1 MENTKKVDMTVD
13 IAGIRLKNPVMT
25 SSGTCGYGRDYL
37 DIWSPAELG
46 AIMVKAVSI
55 EPRNGNPPPR
65 IAEIP
70 SGVLNSIGL
79 QNPGV
84 RHFIE
89 TDLPWLK
96 SIGATVIVNVVGYT
110 ADDYAACVEL
120 LDETDAD
127 MIELNISCP
136 NVAGKPIGADAE
148 ATETLTNQ
156 IRNITKKPIIVKL
169 SPNVTSI
176 TEIALAAEAGG
187 ADAVSL
193 INCPMGMRINI
204 NTRKPM
210 LANITGG
217 MSGPAVFPLALRMVW
232 QTANAVNISLIGGGG
247 IVKWEDAVEM
257 MMAGADAVFIGAGLF
272 YDPASPLKVI
282 EGLEKYCCD
291 NNLSN
296 VNMITDSLITDR

>member
-1 MENTKKVDMTVD
+1 MENTKKVNMSVE
-13 IAGIRLKNPVMT
+13 IAGIKLKNPVMT

-37 DIWSPAELG
+37 DIWSPNQLG
-46 AIMVKAVSI
+46 AIIVKAASI

-84 RHFIE
+84 RHFIA

-96 SIGATVIVNVVGYT
+96 SIGVTVVVNVVGYT
-110 ADDYAACVEL
+110 MDDYAACVEL

-136 NVAGKPIGADAE
+136 NVAGKPIGADTKT
-148 ATETLTNQ
+148 TETLTNR
-156 IRNITKKPIIVKL
+156 IRKITNKPIIVKL

-176 TEIALAAEAGG
+176 SDIALAAEAGG

-204 NTRKPM
+204 QTRKPM

-217 MSGPAVFPLALRMVW
+217 MSGPAIFPLALRMVW
-232 QTANAVNISLIGGGG
+232 QTAKAVKISVLGGGG

-272 YDPASPLKVI
+272 YDPATPLKVI
-282 EGLEKYCCD
+282 EGLEKYCLD
-291 NNLSN
+291 NDLSN
-296 VNMITDSLITDR
+296 VSMITDSLITDK